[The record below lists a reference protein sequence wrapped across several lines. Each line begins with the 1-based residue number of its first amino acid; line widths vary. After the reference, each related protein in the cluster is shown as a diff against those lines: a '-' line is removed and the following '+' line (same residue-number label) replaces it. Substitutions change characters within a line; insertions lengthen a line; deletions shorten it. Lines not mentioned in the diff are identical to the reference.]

1 VAFVFLQSKTFSK
14 MIQPGKLNTLSVVK
28 ILDFGIYL
36 DGGEMGEILMPT
48 KWVPADT
55 QVDDKLKVF
64 IYFDS
69 EDRPIAT
76 TLKPKAMVGDF
87 AWLKVKAVNRIGAFL
102 DWGLDKDLLVPFKE
116 QNAKM
121 EEGRSY
127 MVYLYLDPRSK
138 RIAASAKLEKFL
150 DIEPASYEKGQ
161 EVDLLIWT
169 RSDMGYKAIINQK
182 HSGLLYANEIFHD
195 VFPGQQMKGYIS
207 EMRPDGKIDLKLQ
220 KTGFQNIDQFTS
232 RLLNV
237 LKGNDGFLPLTDK
250 SDPEEIYK
258 ILQMSKKNFKK
269 SVGNLYRQ
277 RIISI
282 NENGISLKEE

>member
-1 VAFVFLQSKTFSK
+1 MEIKIGQH
-14 MIQPGKLNTLSVVK
+14 NTLRVVK

-48 KWVPADT
+48 KWVPKDT
-55 QVDDKLKVF
+55 KVDDELKVF

-76 TLKPKAMVGDF
+76 TLRPKAMVGEF
-87 AWLKVKAVNRIGAFL
+87 ALMKVKAVNRIGAFL

-127 MVYLYLDPRSK
+127 LVYLYVDPRSK

-150 DIEPASYEKGQ
+150 DIAPATYETGQ
-161 EVDLLIWT
+161 EVDLIIWT
-169 RSDMGYKAIINQK
+169 RSDLGYKAIINQK

-207 EMRPDGKIDLKLQ
+207 EIRPDGKIDLKLQ
-220 KTGFQNIDQFTS
+220 KSGFQNIDQFTS
-232 RLLNV
+232 KLLDV
-237 LKGNDGFLPLTDK
+237 LKSNDGFLPVTDK
-250 SDPEEIYK
+250 SNPEEIYRV
-258 ILQMSKKNFKK
+258 LQMSKKNFKK

-277 RIISI
+277 KIISI
-282 NENGISLKEE
+282 SENGISLNEE

>member
-1 VAFVFLQSKTFSK
+1 MEIKIGQN
-14 MIQPGKLNTLSVVK
+14 NTLRVVK

-48 KWVPADT
+48 KWVPKDT
-55 QVDDKLKVF
+55 KVDDVLEVF

-116 QNAKM
+116 QNLKM

-127 MVYLYLDPRSK
+127 MVYIYVDPRSK

-150 DIEPASYEKGQ
+150 DIEPATYETGQ
-161 EVDLLIWT
+161 DVDLIIWT
-169 RSDMGYKAIINQK
+169 RSDLGYKAIINQK
-182 HSGLLYANEIFHD
+182 HSGLIYANEIFHD

-207 EMRPDGKIDLKLQ
+207 EIRPDGKIDLKLQ
-220 KTGFQNIDQFTS
+220 KSGFKNIDQFTS
-232 RLLNV
+232 KLHDV
-237 LKGNDGFLPLTDK
+237 LKRNDGFLPLTDK
-250 SDPEEIYK
+250 SDPEEIYR

-269 SVGNLYRQ
+269 SAGNLYRQ

-282 NENGISLKEE
+282 NENGISLTER

>member
-1 VAFVFLQSKTFSK
+1 MEIKIGQN
-14 MIQPGKLNTLSVVK
+14 NTLRVVK

-36 DGGEMGEILMPT
+36 DGSDMGEILMPT
-48 KWVPADT
+48 KWVPKDT
-55 QVDDKLKVF
+55 KVDDVLKVF

-116 QNAKM
+116 QNLKM
-121 EEGRSY
+121 EDGRSY
-127 MVYLYLDPRSK
+127 LVYLYVDPRSK

-150 DIEPASYEKGQ
+150 DIESIDYEPDQ

-169 RSDMGYKAIINQK
+169 KSDLGYKAIINQK
-182 HSGLLYANEIFHD
+182 HSGLLYANQIFHD
-195 VFPGQQMKGYIS
+195 VYPGQQMKGYIS
-207 EMRPDGKIDLKLQ
+207 EIRPDGKIDLKLQ
-220 KTGFQNIDQFTS
+220 KSGFQNIDQFTS
-232 RLLNV
+232 KLLDV
-237 LKGNDGFLPLTDK
+237 LKSSDGFLPLTDK

-277 RIISI
+277 KTISI
-282 NENGISLKEE
+282 NENGISLAEG